1 MNSKYYRDRGLSCS
15 GAVSTTGSSPN
26 STLEWAPDHIHPP
39 DNSKI
44 RARVICQDVRE
55 RATTE
60 PTATPQLTT
69 TDSLIGA
76 APDVNLSLPLLLRAY
91 LDWYTCGAQRAAE
104 STYVTSCFVER
115 PRASLHSDDSDHQ
128 RSRVVS
134 TPCSA
139 ARHPTIWVLLK
150 ALHCQQALTDNTLAH
165 IARGEQKPVTAKQT
179 THNARI
185 VTLVSTYSSNNV
197 DRTL

>member
-1 MNSKYYRDRGLSCS
+1 MLTFITSERSKPKLSHGGFLYNFHREKSSGSITWRCEMNSKYYRDRELSCS
-15 GAVSTTGSSPN
+15 GTVSTTGSSPN
-26 STLEWAPDHIHPP
+26 STLEWARDHIHPP

-104 STYVTSCFVER
+104 STYVPSCYVER

-139 ARHPTIWVLLK
+139 ASIRLSG
-150 ALHCQQALTDNTLAH
+150 C
-165 IARGEQKPVTAKQT
+165 
-179 THNARI
+179 
-185 VTLVSTYSSNNV
+185 S
-197 DRTL
+197 